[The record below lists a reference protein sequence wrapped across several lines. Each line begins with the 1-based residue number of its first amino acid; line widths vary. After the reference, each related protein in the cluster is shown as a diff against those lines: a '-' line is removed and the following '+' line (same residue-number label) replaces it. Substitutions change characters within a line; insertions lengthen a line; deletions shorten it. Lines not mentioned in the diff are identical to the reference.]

1 MDNLTSEDA
10 HNIATKLM
18 PVIIKIN
25 SWRVREAG
33 GEKFTAEQGEN
44 LYNLSFK
51 LTDKFMLSKAPV
63 FFSNFSV
70 NYIFEISD
78 SSWEAVLRN

>member
-1 MDNLTSEDA
+1 MTSEDA

-33 GEKFTAEQGEN
+33 GEKFSREQGEN
-44 LYNLSFK
+44 LYNLSFR
-51 LTDKFMLSKAPV
+51 LTDKFMLSNRRFIKS
-63 FFSNFSV
+63 FFLRELQFIKMNF
-70 NYIFEISD
+70 
-78 SSWEAVLRN
+78 